1 MRVAALSV
9 SERIAGLFKPEAS
22 KAHSAKLLAN
32 LAGHARNPA
41 AFDADFYQSSNPD
54 LAGFSETQLVRHY
67 LQFGTQEGRRASGFG
82 GRAGLSQTLNQGQP
96 ILEISPWT
104 SPFFAGPNVKYADIL
119 SNDELLERAKKV
131 SRDSL
136 DIPKMDYLI
145 SPTNLSDSID
155 ASFEIVASSHVIE
168 HQPNLLEH
176 LRQVGKLLVPGGRYV
191 LAIPDKRFCFD
202 HFKAESTLGD
212 AVQADAEKRV
222 RHTLETIVRQETLD
236 THNDSTRHWN
246 GDHGEVGDP
255 TQGRARA
262 ERMYVDSLNEY
273 LDCHAWYFTPSSFR
287 ALISESHQR
296 NLQPFA
302 VENIYNTVRNGIE
315 FYAVLGI
322 E

>member
-1 MRVAALSV
+1 VAPLSV
-9 SERIAGLFKPEAS
+9 SERISNLLQRVPSKPI
-22 KAHSAKLLAN
+22 SAELLESVV
-32 LAGHARNPA
+32 GHPRNPP
-41 AFDADFYQSSNPD
+41 AFDADFYRTANPD
-54 LAGFSETQLVRHY
+54 LSGLSEANLFRHF
-67 LQFGTQEGRRASGFG
+67 LQFGISEGRNPSGFG
-82 GRAGLSQTLNQGQP
+82 GRAGLSQTLNQGQA
-96 ILEISPWT
+96 ILEIAPWT
-104 SPFFAGPNVKYADIL
+104 SPFFEGPNVKYADIL
-119 SNDELLERAKKV
+119 TNDELLELAKKV

-136 DIPKMDYLI
+136 VIPQMDYLI
-145 SPTNLSDSID
+145 SPTNLNHSID
-155 ASFEIVASSHVIE
+155 ARFEIVASSHVIE

-212 AVQADAEKRV
+212 AVQADSEKRV
-222 RHTLETIVRQETLD
+222 RHTLETIVRKETLD
-236 THNDSTRHWN
+236 THNDSIRHWS

-255 TQGRARA
+255 TQRRARA
-262 ERMYVDSLNEY
+262 ERMYEDSLNEY